1 MSLLV
6 VERNMTSNKKIIVL
20 CFLFKSVK
28 SNILPF
34 DIMERENNE
43 ISDWQGLV
51 NKPVY
56 SNDAQEVG
64 IVTAI
69 QPQHI
74 VVSYGPVTTDK
85 YLIPKSSVKNVER
98 GIIYLNEDTKFVEDN
113 YRFE

>member
-1 MSLLV
+1 
-6 VERNMTSNKKIIVL
+6 MTSNKKIIVL

-34 DIMERENNE
+34 EAMEKEKNE

-56 SNDAQEVG
+56 SSDKQEVG

-74 VVSYGPVTTDK
+74 VVSFGPITTDK
-85 YLIPKSSVKNVER
+85 YLIPKSSVKFVER
-98 GIIYLNEDTKFVEDN
+98 GILYLNENTKFVEDN
-113 YRFE
+113 YQFE

>member
-1 MSLLV
+1 MALLV
-6 VERNMTSNKKIIVL
+6 VDSNITSNKKIIVL

-34 DIMERENNE
+34 DIMEKEKNE

-56 SNDAQEVG
+56 SSDKQEVG
-64 IVTAI
+64 IVSAI

-74 VVSYGPVTTDK
+74 VVSYGPITTDK
-85 YLIPKSSVKNVER
+85 YLIPKSSVKVVER
-98 GIIYLNEDTKFVEDN
+98 GIIYLNENTKFVEDN
-113 YRFE
+113 YQFE

>member
-74 VVSYGPVTTDK
+74 VVSFGPITTDK

-98 GIIYLNEDTKFVEDN
+98 GIIYLNENTKFVEDN

>member
-1 MSLLV
+1 
-6 VERNMTSNKKIIVL
+6 MTSNKKIIVL

-74 VVSYGPVTTDK
+74 VVSYGPITTDK

>member
-74 VVSYGPVTTDK
+74 VVSFGPITTDK

-98 GIIYLNEDTKFVEDN
+98 GIIYLNENTKFVEDN
-113 YRFE
+113 YQFE

>member
-1 MSLLV
+1 LSLLV

-74 VVSYGPVTTDK
+74 VVSFGPITTDK

-98 GIIYLNEDTKFVEDN
+98 GIIYLNENTKFVEDN

>member
-74 VVSYGPVTTDK
+74 VVSYGPITTDK